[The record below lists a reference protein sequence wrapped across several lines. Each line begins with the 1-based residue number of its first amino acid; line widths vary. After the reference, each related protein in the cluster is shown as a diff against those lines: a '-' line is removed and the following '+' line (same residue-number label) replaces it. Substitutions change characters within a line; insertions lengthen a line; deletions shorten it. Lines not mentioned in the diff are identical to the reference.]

1 MNDPLAD
8 TIRLLSGVPFL
19 APLDADELRLIFALG
34 TERHLPARTVLG
46 HGGERNDSV
55 WVLLDGQIEIESPIA
70 AGVSVVTAPQ
80 VWGVASLVA
89 PFAPT
94 GTASTKT
101 ECRMLQLKATDVRR
115 LAEQNPR
122 LGSKIYLGL
131 ATHVF
136 RRLRELTQAAQR
148 RPS

>member
-1 MNDPLAD
+1 
-8 TIRLLSGVPFL
+8 
-19 APLDADELRLIFALG
+19 
-34 TERHLPARTVLG
+34 
-46 HGGERNDSV
+46 
-55 WVLLDGQIEIESPIA
+55 
-70 AGVSVVTAPQ
+70 VTAPQ

-101 ECRMLQLKATDVRR
+101 ECRMLQLKATDVRQ

-136 RRLRELTQAAQR
+136 RRLRDLTHTAQR

>member
-1 MNDPLAD
+1 VNDPLAD
-8 TIRLLSGVPFL
+8 TIRLLSGIPFL
-19 APLDADELRLIFALG
+19 SSLNADELRLIFALG
-34 TERHLPARTVLG
+34 TERNLPPGTVLG

-55 WVLLDGQIEIESPIA
+55 WVLLDGQIEVASPIA
-70 AGVSVVTAPQ
+70 SAISVVTAPQ

-94 GTASTKT
+94 GTAVTRT
-101 ECRMLQLKATDVRR
+101 ECRMLQLRAADVRQ

-122 LGSKIYLGL
+122 LGSQIYHGL

-136 RRLRELTQAAQR
+136 RRLRELTKDAQR